1 MAKQRLVYFNE
12 YNLLMGNTTYLPL
25 VSGLL
30 HAHALTSETVKAN
43 YTFAPYLFHIDSPER
58 ILGHYEQDPTVAAF
72 SMLMWNEQLNLRV
85 AREVKHRYPRCVI
98 VVGGANVPHHPEAF
112 FRTYPFIDVA
122 VRGEGEEAFT
132 EVLERLTCGG
142 DLEGLPGVSWRTP
155 AGEVRISEVER
166 PFIRDLDFYPSPY
179 LDGLYDDLVAN
190 RRDIN
195 FQAIIETNRG
205 CPFHCTF
212 CYWGKGG
219 LSRKYRY
226 HGVDRVFAEIQ
237 WIGEHNI
244 RYLFNADSNF
254 GMNPRDLEIAEL
266 LVATKKRYGF
276 PEKFRTCYGKNTSDR
291 IFDISTLFH
300 EHQLEKGITISYQS
314 IDPQVQKNIKRDN
327 IKIDMARDM
336 HRRCNQADVPV
347 YTELI
352 LALPGESAHSWVKGV
367 DEILASGIKNQLFVY
382 CCQVFANTDLGDPAY
397 QKEFGIVTKRIMLH
411 EIHGSVRPP
420 EWVPE
425 YEDVV
430 VQTDALPNAD
440 WRRMLAFSWMVMVM
454 HSLKLG
460 FFVMSWLAERFG
472 VRYSA
477 FILALLDAGHS
488 GRFPRLGA
496 MTAIFDTMIERI
508 MAGEGRGC
516 ILPNYGKIYW
526 DVEEAA
532 FLKMSE
538 DFPAYFAELGTITTE
553 FLAARGGEANPA
565 ELAPDELADV
575 LRYQALRIP
584 EAGGVTASNHHFTY
598 DLPNWFDRLFD
609 EDRPV
614 LTRTPSTLEVL
625 PREFGNNLERFA
637 RETILWGRKSGTM
650 LTNVRYP

>member
-1 MAKQRLVYFNE
+1 MAKKRLVYFNE

-30 HAHALTSETVKAN
+30 HAHALTSDKVKDE
-43 YTFAPYLFHIDSPER
+43 YSFAPYLFHIDSPER
-58 ILGHYEQDPTVAAF
+58 ILGRYEGSDEPAVAAF

-85 AREVKHRYPRCVI
+85 AADVKRRYPRCII

-112 FRTYPFIDVA
+112 FSKYPFIDVT

-132 EVLERLTCGG
+132 EILERLSDGG
-142 DLEGLPGVSWRTP
+142 NLDDLPGVSWRS
-155 AGEVRISEVER
+155 ANGEIRVSAVER
-166 PFIRDLDFYPSPY
+166 PFVRDLDFYPSPY
-179 LDGLYDDLVAN
+179 LEGLYDSLIES
-190 RRDIN
+190 RQDIT

-226 HGVDRVFAEIQ
+226 HGIDRVAREIR
-237 WIGEHNI
+237 WVGEHRI

-254 GMNPRDLEIAEL
+254 GMNARDLEIAEL
-266 LVATKKRYGF
+266 LVETKARYGF

-300 EHQLEKGITISYQS
+300 AHQLEKGITISYQS

-327 IKIDMARDM
+327 IKLDMARDM
-336 HRRCNQADVPV
+336 HRRCNQNDVPV

-352 LALPGESAHSWVKGV
+352 LALPGETAESWMKGV
-367 DEILASGIKNQLFVY
+367 DSILASGIKNQLFVY
-382 CCQVFANTDLGDPAY
+382 CCQVFSNTDLGDPEY
-397 QKEFGIVTKRIMLH
+397 QKQFGIVTKRIELH
-411 EIHGSVRPP
+411 EIHGSVRSP

-425 YEDVV
+425 YEDVII
-430 VQTDALPNAD
+430 QTDAMPNAD

-454 HSLKLG
+454 HSLKLS

-472 VRYSA
+472 VQYSD
-477 FILALLDAGHS
+477 FIRALLEAGES
-488 GRFPRLGA
+488 GRHPRLKVLR
-496 MTAIFDTMIERI
+496 TLFDRMIERI
-508 MAGEGRGC
+508 MRGEGRGC
-516 ILPNYGKIYW
+516 ILPEYGSIYW

-532 FLKMSE
+532 FLEMSR
-538 DFPAYFAELGTITTE
+538 DFPAYFAELAIVTAE
-553 FLAARGGEANPA
+553 FMAARGHSADPGE
-565 ELAPDELADV
+565 LDEV
-575 LRYQALRIP
+575 IRYQMLRIP
-584 EAGGVTASNHHFTY
+584 GPEGVSQSIHHFGY
-598 DLPNWFDRLFD
+598 DLPDWFDRLFD

-614 LTRTPSTLEVL
+614 LARTPAAMEVL
-625 PREFGNNLERFA
+625 PREFGGKLENFA

-650 LTNVRYP
+650 LTKVRKV